1 MEFHASYCHGEVRVS
16 AINDSVAFL
25 RRIPDSR
32 VRLTEFIKR
41 KTRQV
46 SALLSRE
53 DLKSVLALQDK
64 ETPEDANYKIGD
76 TIHTLL
82 GGCVPA
88 RYQIYG
94 VNTGGY
100 GIIYTVLDQDTLTP
114 YCLKTAR
121 RRFLDDLSR
130 ADILKQEART
140 WLRLAKHPNIV
151 YAHSLLEI
159 NGYKSILLEYVPGGD
174 LSWRIRKGALPLN
187 KALNYGIQFCRGMRH
202 AQTMMPGLIHG
213 DIKPGNC
220 LVTEAG
226 TLKITDFGHVGRSL
240 AGTNLQGNFAQATG
254 NEDLESYAGGGT
266 PSYMAPEL
274 FDGSSNPDSRI
285 DVYAF
290 GIMLY
295 EMITGHRPFPGKTYA
310 ELAEQHCG
318 ETPLAAPPIGAAFPQ
333 RLSDLMTSCLAR
345 SPEQRPQDFCII
357 DEALSSILWELN
369 REEIPPAPS
378 ESLSVGELI
387 DRGSSFSA
395 LGLYDEA
402 LKCFNSVLDANS
414 QSPLALNYKA
424 QVSFN
429 CGHDSE
435 AAKCLER
442 ALNLNPRLALTW
454 NNKGQALSRQG
465 NNPEALGCFERA
477 VALDPRLSF
486 AWSNK
491 GRVLGE
497 LGRLEAASKA
507 LRRALSIDPYQAT
520 AHNNQGIIFYKQGL
534 DGEARATFKRAISLN
549 PLLADAYGNLGDT
562 NRHLGLTKDAIQ
574 AYREALKLSPEL
586 ATVREN
592 LSLAYREV
600 YSASSKYLDEQY
612 ATRLIAFLLD
622 DQTDSHLVLSNGL
635 DLLRVSGFDPVVLY
649 LGGEKIYHALEEIE
663 EIEEG
668 QREAWVDALDHVR
681 NNSFSGAQNQQTSYW
696 LGKIFYGLDLYDQC
710 TKVFQ
715 QSILLWGP
723 DDRSL
728 YHVAACDEVRGRYAE
743 ALDNYRQALLL
754 DPRCHLTRAA
764 IVRVESQLA
773 SLAAKQSGPPV
784 APLIV

>member
-1 MEFHASYCHGEVRVS
+1 MESHARYSYGEVRVS
-16 AINDSVAFL
+16 AINQPVASL
-25 RRIPDSR
+25 NRIPDSWI
-32 VRLTEFIKR
+32 RLIELLKR
-41 KTRQV
+41 KARQV
-46 SALLSRE
+46 SVLVSRE

-100 GIIYTVLDQDTLTP
+100 GIIYTVLDEDTLTP

-130 ADILKQEART
+130 ADRLKQEART
-140 WLRLAKHPNIV
+140 WLRLARHPNIV

-159 NGYKSILLEYVPGGD
+159 NGYKSILLEYEPGGD
-174 LSWRIRKGALPLN
+174 LSWRIRNGALPLN

-226 TLKITDFGHVGRSL
+226 TLKITDFGHVGRSM
-240 AGTNLQGNFAQATG
+240 AGVQGNFALATG
-254 NEDLESYAGGGT
+254 NDDLESYAGGGT

-274 FDGSSNPDSRI
+274 FDASSNPDSRI

-295 EMITGHRPFPGKTYA
+295 EMITGHRPFPGRTYEECA
-310 ELAEQHCG
+310 ERHRG
-318 ETPLAAPPIGAAFPQ
+318 ETSLAPAPFGVEIPD
-333 RLSDLMTSCLAR
+333 RLSALITNCLAR
-345 SPEQRPQDFCII
+345 SPEQRPRDFG
-357 DEALSSILWELN
+357 DVEEALSSILWEAG
-369 REEIPPAPS
+369 REEIPLAPS
-378 ESLSVGELI
+378 ESLSAAELI
-387 DRGSSFSA
+387 DRGSSFVV

-402 LKCFNSVLDANS
+402 LICFNSVLDANS

-435 AAKCLER
+435 AAKCLEM

-465 NNPEALGCFERA
+465 NNPAALGCLERA
-477 VALDPRLSF
+477 LALDPRLSF

-534 DGEARATFKRAISLN
+534 HGEARESFKKAISLN

-562 NRHLGLTKDAIQ
+562 NRRLGLTRDAVE
-574 AYREALKLSPEL
+574 AYREALKLAPEL
-586 ATVREN
+586 ATVRER

-600 YSASSKYLDEQY
+600 YSASPKYLGEQY
-612 ATRLIAFLLD
+612 TTRLIAFLLNH
-622 DQTDSHLVLSNGL
+622 QTDSQLVLSSGL
-635 DLLRVSGFDPVVLY
+635 DLLRVSGFDPIVLY
-649 LGGEKIYHALEEIE
+649 LSGEKIYHALEELE
-663 EIEEG
+663 EIEGG
-668 QREAWVDALDHVR
+668 QREALADALAQVR
-681 NNSFSGAQNQQTSYW
+681 NNSFSGAQNQQTSHW
-696 LGKIFYGLDLYDQC
+696 LGKIFYGLDLYDEC

-728 YHVAACDEVRGRYAE
+728 YYIAACDEVGCRYAE

-764 IVRVESQLA
+764 IERVESKLA
-773 SLAAKQSGPPV
+773 SPAVKQSGPLV
-784 APLIV
+784 APPIV